1 MKLKHIIVPA
11 AALLVLA
18 ACGPTTSSSDATS
31 SEPPASSS
39 EADPEKAAAELALR
53 RLPYDIQSNPGM
65 QGRTFDIVTT
75 STVDGYTFDIETTVE
90 ETQAYP
96 GSSVELETVPPFN
109 ALIGSLDYE
118 TEDGGTATYTG
129 YMGVYGTFSTV
140 SLSGTDYIGSA
151 GNYGLFFFESEPD
164 AINEDKT
171 NVDYGVVP
179 EEGKTYKL
187 GVYHG
192 HDKVNSYLYVTGEYS
207 GSNSQYLATSTT
219 FAEGLDWEVSFDEE
233 GKVAIKAVTEGYANE
248 GKYLG
253 LRRNGNFTNM
263 FFDNADPFYW
273 TIQQNPESVTAVVT
287 AGATSEEATV
297 SYALWS
303 LTANVIG
310 SSGEVLATKS
320 WNIRIDPLVL
330 MNIADIFT
338 NGTASG
344 DVIVT
349 YGYVVGQYANDERYL
364 WIRDGNYGMTVYG
377 TSVKNYDF
385 EVGDLIRVSGEY
397 SPYNG
402 LPEIMP
408 NNIEVVTPDE
418 DAFAAAVVKS
428 DDPIDLNATPSLT
441 SANIS
446 VPVTVDAT
454 ISALDLYWDDP
465 NDDYPEGERQYT
477 IDITYNDG
485 ETIEIHG
492 EEDKDGKDLL
502 DAIFTTDASSGE
514 NVAVT
519 DLEVGMEV
527 TVEGIIGCYNGYQI
541 INATITPKA
550 SA

>member
-18 ACGPTTSSSDATS
+18 ACGPTTTSDSSS
-31 SEPPASSS
+31 SETPVSSS
-39 EADPEKAAAELALR
+39 EADPEKDAAELALR

-65 QGRTFDIVTT
+65 QGRSFDIVT
-75 STVDGYTFDIETTVE
+75 SATVDGYTFDIETTVE

-109 ALIGSLDYE
+109 ALIGTVDSYN
-118 TEDGGTATYTG
+118 G
-129 YMGVYGTFSTV
+129 YMGVYGSYDTV

-151 GNYGLFFFESEPD
+151 GNYGLFFFENEPE
-164 AINEDKT
+164 AINEGKT
-171 NVDYGVVP
+171 NIDYGVLP

-192 HDKVNSYLYVTGEYS
+192 SDKVNSYLYVTGEYS
-207 GSNSQYLATSTT
+207 GSASQYLATTKT
-219 FAEGLDWEVSFDEE
+219 FAEGLDWEVSFDED
-233 GKVAIKAVTEGYANE
+233 GKVAMKAVTEGYEYE
-248 GKYLG
+248 GMYLG
-253 LRRNGNFTNM
+253 LRPNGKYTNM

-310 SSGEVLATKS
+310 SSGDVLATKS

-377 TSVKNYDF
+377 TSVKDYDF

-408 NNIEVVTPDE
+408 NNIEVVTPDA
-418 DAFAAAVVKS
+418 DDFAAAVVKS
-428 DDPIDLNATPSLT
+428 DDPIDLNANPSLT

-454 ISALDLYWDDP
+454 ISALDLYWEDP

-477 IDITYNDG
+477 IDITYNNGD
-485 ETIEIHG
+485 TIEIHG

-502 DAIFTTDASSGE
+502 DAIFTTDASSGK

-527 TVEGIIGCYNGYQI
+527 TVDGIIGSYNGYQI

>member
-18 ACGPTTSSSDATS
+18 ACGPTTTSDSSS
-31 SEPPASSS
+31 SETPVSSS
-39 EADPEKAAAELALR
+39 EADPEKDAAELALR

-65 QGRTFDIVTT
+65 QGRTFDIVT
-75 STVDGYTFDIETTVE
+75 SATVDGYTFDIETTVE
-90 ETQAYP
+90 ETQAYS

-109 ALIGSLDYE
+109 ALIGTIEYE
-118 TEDGGTATYTG
+118 TGEGTATDTK
-129 YMGVYGTFSTV
+129 YMGAYGTYDTIALST
-140 SLSGTDYIGSA
+140 TDFIGSS
-151 GNYGLFFFESEPD
+151 GSYGLFFYESEPE
-164 AINEDKT
+164 AINEGKT
-171 NVDYGVVP
+171 NIDYGVLP

-187 GVYHG
+187 GLYHG
-192 HDKVNSYLYVTGEYS
+192 NNKVNSYIYVTGEYS
-207 GSNSQYLATSTT
+207 GSASQYLATSTT
-219 FAEGLDWEVSFDEE
+219 FAEGLDWEVSFDKD
-233 GKVAIKAVTEGYANE
+233 GKVAMKAVTEGYEYE
-248 GKYLG
+248 GMYLG
-253 LRRNGNFTNM
+253 LRRNGNYTNM

-273 TIQQNPESVTAVVT
+273 TIQMNPESVTAVVT

-297 SYALWS
+297 SYALWT

-310 SSGEVLATKS
+310 SSGDVLATKS

-377 TSVKNYDF
+377 TSVKDYDF

-408 NNIEVVTPDE
+408 NNIEVVTPDA
-418 DAFAAAVVKS
+418 DDFAAAVVKS

-465 NDDYPEGERQYT
+465 NEDYPEGERQYT
-477 IDITYNDG
+477 IDITYNNGD
-485 ETIEIHG
+485 TIEIHG

-502 DAIFTTDASSGE
+502 DAIFTTDASGDK

-527 TVEGIIGCYNGYQI
+527 TVDGIIGCYNGYQI